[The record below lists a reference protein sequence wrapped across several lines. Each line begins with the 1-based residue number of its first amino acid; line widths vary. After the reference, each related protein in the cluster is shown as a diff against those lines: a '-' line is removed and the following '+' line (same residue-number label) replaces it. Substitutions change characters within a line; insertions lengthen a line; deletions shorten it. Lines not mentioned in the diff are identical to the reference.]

1 MASTSKISMDTT
13 VEELKQA
20 LAAKEA
26 EISALTAA
34 AKRSATIEQ
43 KNTRKDLHR
52 RVKVFVPKSVN
63 GDKEPIVIR
72 VNGYTAMIRRGAT
85 VGIPY
90 FAALALQES
99 LDADDRTEMM
109 IERYESDYTGKSG
122 QI

>member
-13 VEELKQA
+13 VEELKQT

-34 AKRSATIEQ
+34 AKRSVTIEQ
-43 KNTRKDLHR
+43 KNSRKDLHR
-52 RVKVFVPKSVN
+52 RVKVYVPKSVN

-85 VGIPY
+85 VEIPY